1 MKKTDLYKNLALATA
16 QRMKNAT
23 KVPKPGAAEDV
34 AKTKKELA
42 SSNPLLASLIDKTES
57 KSKKWSAL
65 KEFVWVTADSALK
78 QTQALFF
85 IDLLKVCAAMLIILH
100 HLSSYGQ
107 IAEDARAFLPGVM
120 NFLFDYGRYAVQI
133 FLVMAGYLAT
143 QSLTKFANAKF
154 SSQHLLRVIINRYLR
169 LFAPYIAALVFTML
183 CAWVARFWVNDE
195 FVGEQETLGQFLAHL
210 FFLQGI
216 LGLDSI
222 SAGVWYVAIDW
233 QLYSVLAVLL
243 ISFSS
248 YQALIWFLSIIATC
262 SLLYFNRSNQY
273 EAYFIYFIG
282 SYSLGVLAYLAK
294 NFADKKIKGLA
305 KIVLIAIG
313 VIIVIST
320 LHQVWLRNFL
330 AWFVAIALLLWGNA
344 TYPSVRSATHGLR
357 ASAMRIIAWASPRSY
372 CAFLIHFAFIL
383 LANTFYIASGMHAH
397 ESGPIAIGLML
408 GVVVCSTIAANYMYR
423 WVEIPSFKLKI

>member
-1 MKKTDLYKNLALATA
+1 
-16 QRMKNAT
+16 
-23 KVPKPGAAEDV
+23 
-34 AKTKKELA
+34 
-42 SSNPLLASLIDKTES
+42 
-57 KSKKWSAL
+57 
-65 KEFVWVTADSALK
+65 LK
-78 QTQALFF
+78 QASPLFL
-85 IDLLKVCAAMLIILH
+85 IDLLKVFAALIIILH

-120 NFLFDYGRYAVQI
+120 NFLFEYGRYAVQI

-143 QSLTKFANAKF
+143 QSLTRFANTKF
-154 SSQHLLRVIINRYLR
+154 SSQNLLRVIINRYLR
-169 LFAPYIAALVFTML
+169 LFAPYTAALVFTIF
-183 CAWVARFWVNDE
+183 CAWIARFWVNDE

-233 QLYSVLAVLL
+233 QLYSVLAILL

-248 YQALIWFLSIIATC
+248 YQALIWFISIIATC
-262 SLLYFNRSNQY
+262 SLLYFNRYNQF

-294 NFADKKIKGLA
+294 NFTDKKIQGLA
-305 KIVLIAIG
+305 KFVLIALG

-330 AWFVAIALLLWGNA
+330 AWFVAIALLVWGN
-344 TYPSVRSATHGLR
+344 TNYPNLLPSSSKFEAFILRS
-357 ASAMRIIAWASPRSY
+357 IAWASPRSY

-383 LANTFYIASGMHAH
+383 LANTLYISSGIHTH
-397 ESGPIAIGLML
+397 ESGLIAIGLML
-408 GVVVCSTIAANYMYR
+408 GVVVCSAITANYMYR
-423 WVEIPSFKLKI
+423 WVEIPSAKLKI